1 MILQKKD
8 FIFSKINW
16 SEKSENIFNIVKN
29 LSLRFEDCVFIDDNI
44 LEIKKVQKRI
54 KSIHTIHLNDIAS
67 INEKIL
73 NNERFSKFLV
83 SKEDKKKHNQY
94 KLREKYY
101 KFVNEKNKRNLNSKD
116 VIKDLKQKIR
126 IINFTSLNL
135 KRAEELFKKTNQFNF
150 SLNRYRN
157 NQLAKLNKNKHYE
170 LKMFDLKDK
179 FGNHGIIGAYIL
191 QKIGPKVIIVDFLLS
206 CRVLYRFVEVFIL
219 SKIWKKFY
227 GKEIIIVH
235 NKNMVNS
242 ELVSKFLKNKIFKL
256 FNRKGNKF
264 FYKIN
269 FNKKDINET
278 NKLFSN

>member
-1 MILQKKD
+1 M
-8 FIFSKINW
+8 
-16 SEKSENIFNIVKN
+16 
-29 LSLRFEDCVFIDDNI
+29 
-44 LEIKKVQKRI
+44 
-54 KSIHTIHLNDIAS
+54 
-67 INEKIL
+67 
-73 NNERFSKFLV
+73 
-83 SKEDKKKHNQY
+83 
-94 KLREKYY
+94 
-101 KFVNEKNKRNLNSKD
+101 NEKNKRNLNSKD

-242 ELVSKFLKNKIFKL
+242 ELVSKFLTNKIFKL